1 MVQQISWKVGGQQGE
16 GIESTGEIF
25 AKTLNR
31 LGYHLYGYRHFSSR
45 IKGGHTN
52 NNIRISTTPVQALAD
67 QVDILVAFDQE
78 TIDFCRHELRPG
90 AVIIAEASINPHLPA
105 ESGIVLCA
113 LPMAT
118 LAAEAGS
125 AQMKNMV
132 ALGASLTLLGI
143 ESESCQEVVAEI
155 FAVKG
160 DEVVRSNLTALQRG
174 VTALRALYPQ
184 ERPDLQLA
192 AGDKNRR
199 LFMIGNET
207 IALGALAG
215 GCRFMSAYPITPASD
230 IMEYLTNKLPQFGG
244 VMVQT
249 EDEIAACTMA
259 IGANHAGVRA
269 ITASSGPGLSLMIE
283 AIGLAGMTETPLVVI
298 DVQRAGPSTG
308 MPTKEEQ
315 SDLLAMIYGTHG
327 EIPKIVIAPD
337 SAEASFYDTIEALN
351 LAEEYQCPVIVLSD
365 LQLSLAQTTIDGL
378 DDQQITIR
386 RGKLD
391 LQPQLPEQSEPVP
404 CKRFLL
410 TDDGISPRYL
420 PGVRN
425 GVFHVTG
432 LEHDELGRPAEAAAN
447 RRAQMEK
454 RLRKLDGLLFADPV
468 RVDQRHATPD
478 LLLVGWNAT
487 GGAIAEAR
495 ERLEADGLSVNC
507 AQVRLLHPFPTAAI
521 TPLMAAAK
529 QVVVIEQNATGQL
542 AQLLRMNAG
551 SAEKIVSLRKYDGN
565 PFKPGEIHARIS
577 EVLHGHS

>member
-90 AVIIAEASINPHLPA
+90 AVIIAEASINPHLPQ
-105 ESGIVLCA
+105 SSSIVLCA
-113 LPMAT
+113 LPMAA
-118 LAAEAGS
+118 LAVEAGS
-125 AQMKNMV
+125 EQMKNMV

-143 ESESCQEVVAEI
+143 ASEGCQEVVSEI
-155 FAVKG
+155 FAAKG
-160 DEVVRSNLTALQRG
+160 VEVVRSNLAALQSG
-174 VTALRALYPQ
+174 VTALRAFYPQ
-184 ERPDLQLA
+184 DRPDLQLA

-230 IMEYLTNKLPQFGG
+230 IMEYLTKKLPQFGG
-244 VMVQT
+244 AMVQT

-378 DDQQITIR
+378 DAQRITIR

-432 LEHDELGRPAEAAAN
+432 LEHDELGRPAESAAN

-454 RLRKLDGLLFADPV
+454 RLRKLDGLPFADPV

-495 ERLEADGLSVNC
+495 ERLEADGLRVNC
-507 AQVRLLHPFPTAAI
+507 AQVRLLHPFPTATIA
-521 TPLMAAAK
+521 PLLAAAK
-529 QVVVIEQNATGQL
+529 KVVVIEQNATGQL
-542 AQLLRMNAG
+542 AQLLRMNVG

-565 PFKPGEIHARIS
+565 PFKPGDIHARIS